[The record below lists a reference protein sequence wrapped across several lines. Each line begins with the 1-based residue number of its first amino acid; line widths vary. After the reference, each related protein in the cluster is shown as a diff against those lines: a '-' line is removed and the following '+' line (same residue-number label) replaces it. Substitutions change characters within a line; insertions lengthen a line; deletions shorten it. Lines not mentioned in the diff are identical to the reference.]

1 MGGSTVAFWGV
12 KMLEINSL
20 YKKFNLEDGLFARYG
35 RFVYAVNGITL
46 KINDGETYGIVGES
60 GCGKSTLSRII
71 AGIYSYDSGEI
82 KFTSKSGEVFFPC
95 REKKKERIKSLRKA
109 VRYIFQD
116 PAKSLDP
123 RQPISE
129 ILTEGIKWSG
139 QFSKKEAV
147 KQAEIML
154 SAVGLNPED
163 LSRHPGDF
171 SGGQRQRISIARA
184 LITKPEILLCD
195 EVVSALDVSIQSQII
210 NLLLTLKEKYGITI
224 LFISHDLSVVS
235 YISDRIG
242 VMYGGMLMEEAAADK
257 IMTEHHHPYT
267 KLLYSS
273 VTKNSQ
279 KTLYEKN
286 DGEVANL
293 VIPVSGCPFA
303 NRCPSVAPHCLEAVP
318 QMKEI
323 SAGHKVACWNINP

>member
-1 MGGSTVAFWGV
+1 
-12 KMLEINSL
+12 MLEINSL

-35 RFVYAVNGITL
+35 RFVYAVNGVTL
-46 KINDGETYGIVGES
+46 KINDGETYGLVGES

-95 REKKKERIKSLRKA
+95 HEKKKERIKNLRKA

-129 ILTEGIKWSG
+129 ILTEGVRWSG
-139 QFSKKEAV
+139 QFGKKEAL

-163 LSRHPGDF
+163 LSRRPGDF

-195 EVVSALDVSIQSQII
+195 EVVSALDVSVQSQII
-210 NLLLTLKEKYGITI
+210 NLLLELKKKYGITI

-235 YISDRIG
+235 YISDRVG

-257 IMTEHHHPYT
+257 IMTEHRHPYT

-273 VTKNSQ
+273 VTETSKKGSF
-279 KTLYEKN
+279 EKN
-286 DGEVANL
+286 DDEVANL
-293 VIPVSGCPFA
+293 VIPLSGCPFA
-303 NRCPSVAPHCLEAVP
+303 NRCPEADDDCRKTVP

-323 SAGHKVACWNINP
+323 SAGHRAACWKL

>member
-1 MGGSTVAFWGV
+1 
-12 KMLEINSL
+12 MLEINSL

-35 RFVYAVNGITL
+35 RFVYAVNGVTL
-46 KINDGETYGIVGES
+46 KINDGETYGLVGES

-95 REKKKERIKSLRKA
+95 REKKKERIKKLRKA

-129 ILTEGIKWSG
+129 ILTEGVRWSG
-139 QFSKKEAV
+139 QFGKKEAL

-163 LSRHPGDF
+163 LSRRPGDF

-195 EVVSALDVSIQSQII
+195 EVVSALDVSVQSQII
-210 NLLLTLKEKYGITI
+210 NLLLELKKKYGITI

-235 YISDRIG
+235 YISDRVG

-257 IMTEHHHPYT
+257 IMTEHRHPYT

-273 VTKNSQ
+273 VTETSKKGSF
-279 KTLYEKN
+279 EKN
-286 DGEVANL
+286 DDEVANL
-293 VIPVSGCPFA
+293 VIPLSGCPFA
-303 NRCPSVAPHCLEAVP
+303 NRCPEADDDCRKTVP

-323 SAGHKVACWNINP
+323 SAGHRAACWKL

>member
-1 MGGSTVAFWGV
+1 
-12 KMLEINSL
+12 MLEINSL

-35 RFVYAVNGITL
+35 RFVYAVNGVTL
-46 KINDGETYGIVGES
+46 KINDGETYGVVGES

-71 AGIYSYDSGEI
+71 AGIYPYDSGEI
-82 KFTSKSGEVFFPC
+82 IFTSKSGEVFFPC

-123 RQPISE
+123 RQSISE
-129 ILTEGIKWSG
+129 ILTEGVRWSG

-147 KQAEIML
+147 TQTQMML

-163 LSRHPGDF
+163 LSRRPGDF

-195 EVVSALDVSIQSQII
+195 EVVSALDVSVQSQII
-210 NLLLTLKEKYGITI
+210 NLLFKLKEKYRIAI
-224 LFISHDLSVVS
+224 LFISHDLSIVS
-235 YISDRIG
+235 YISDRVG

-257 IMTEHHHPYT
+257 IMTEHRHPYT

-273 VTKNSQ
+273 VAENSK

-293 VIPVSGCPFA
+293 VTPISGCPFA
-303 NRCPSVAPHCLEAVP
+303 NRCPSATAQCLQAVP

-323 SAGHKVACWNINP
+323 STSHRVACWNINF

>member
-1 MGGSTVAFWGV
+1 
-12 KMLEINSL
+12 MLEINSL

-35 RFVYAVNGITL
+35 RFVYAVNGVTL
-46 KINDGETYGIVGES
+46 KINDGETYGLVGES

-95 REKKKERIKSLRKA
+95 REKKKERIKNLRKV

-129 ILTEGIKWSG
+129 ILTEGVRWSG
-139 QFSKKEAV
+139 QFGKKEAL

-163 LSRHPGDF
+163 LSRRPGDF

-195 EVVSALDVSIQSQII
+195 EVVSALDVSVQSQII
-210 NLLLTLKEKYGITI
+210 NLLLELKKKYGITI

-235 YISDRIG
+235 YISDRVG

-257 IMTEHHHPYT
+257 IMTKHYHPYT

-273 VTKNSQ
+273 VTETSKKGSF
-279 KTLYEKN
+279 EKN
-286 DGEVANL
+286 DDEVANL
-293 VIPVSGCPFA
+293 VIPLSGCPFA
-303 NRCPSVAPHCLEAVP
+303 NRCPEADDDCRKTVP

-323 SAGHKVACWNINP
+323 SAGHRAACWKL

>member
-1 MGGSTVAFWGV
+1 
-12 KMLEINSL
+12 MLEINSL

-46 KINDGETYGIVGES
+46 KINDGETYGLVGES

-95 REKKKERIKSLRKA
+95 REKKKERIKNLRKA

-129 ILTEGIKWSG
+129 ILTEGVRWSR
-139 QFSKKEAV
+139 QFSKKEAL

-163 LSRHPGDF
+163 LSRRPGDF

-195 EVVSALDVSIQSQII
+195 EVVSALDVSVQSQII
-210 NLLLTLKEKYGITI
+210 NLLLELKKKYGITI

-235 YISDRIG
+235 YISDRVG

-257 IMTEHHHPYT
+257 IMTEHRHPYT

-273 VTKNSQ
+273 VTETSKKGSF
-279 KTLYEKN
+279 EKN
-286 DGEVANL
+286 DDEVANL
-293 VIPVSGCPFA
+293 VIPLSGCPFA
-303 NRCPSVAPHCLEAVP
+303 NRCPEADDDCRKAVP

-323 SAGHKVACWNINP
+323 SAGHRAACWKL

>member
-1 MGGSTVAFWGV
+1 
-12 KMLEINSL
+12 MLEINSL

-35 RFVYAVNGITL
+35 RFVYAVNGVTL
-46 KINDGETYGIVGES
+46 KINNGETYGLVGES

-71 AGIYSYDSGEI
+71 TGIYSYDSGEI

-95 REKKKERIKSLRKA
+95 CEKKKERIKNLRKA

-129 ILTEGIKWSG
+129 ILTEGVRWSG
-139 QFSKKEAV
+139 QFGKKEAL

-163 LSRHPGDF
+163 LSRRPGDF

-195 EVVSALDVSIQSQII
+195 EVVSALDVSVQSQII
-210 NLLLTLKEKYGITI
+210 NLLLELKKKYGITI

-235 YISDRIG
+235 YISDRVG

-257 IMTEHHHPYT
+257 IMTEHRHPYT

-273 VTKNSQ
+273 VTETSKKGSF
-279 KTLYEKN
+279 EKN
-286 DGEVANL
+286 DDEVANL
-293 VIPVSGCPFA
+293 VIPLSGCPFA
-303 NRCPSVAPHCLEAVP
+303 NRCPEADDDCRKTVP

-323 SAGHKVACWNINP
+323 SAGHRAACWKL

>member
-1 MGGSTVAFWGV
+1 
-12 KMLEINSL
+12 MLEINSL

-35 RFVYAVNGITL
+35 RFVYAVNGVTL
-46 KINDGETYGIVGES
+46 KINDGETYGLVGES

-95 REKKKERIKSLRKA
+95 YEKKKERIKNLRKA

-129 ILTEGIKWSG
+129 ILTEGVRWSG
-139 QFSKKEAV
+139 QFGKKEAL

-163 LSRHPGDF
+163 LSRRPGDF

-195 EVVSALDVSIQSQII
+195 EVVSALDVSVQSQII
-210 NLLLTLKEKYGITI
+210 NLLLELKKKYGITI

-235 YISDRIG
+235 YISDRVG

-257 IMTEHHHPYT
+257 IMTKHYHPYT

-273 VTKNSQ
+273 VTETSKKGSF
-279 KTLYEKN
+279 EKN
-286 DGEVANL
+286 DDEVANL
-293 VIPVSGCPFA
+293 VIPLSGCPFT
-303 NRCPSVAPHCLEAVP
+303 NRCPEADDDCRKTVP

-323 SAGHKVACWNINP
+323 SAGHRAACWKL

>member
-1 MGGSTVAFWGV
+1 
-12 KMLEINSL
+12 MLEINSL

-35 RFVYAVNGITL
+35 RFVYAVNGVTL
-46 KINDGETYGIVGES
+46 KINDGETYGLVGES

-95 REKKKERIKSLRKA
+95 REKKKERIKNLRKA

-129 ILTEGIKWSG
+129 ILTEGVRWSG
-139 QFSKKEAV
+139 LFGKKEAL

-163 LSRHPGDF
+163 LSRRPGDF

-195 EVVSALDVSIQSQII
+195 EVVSALDVSVQSQII
-210 NLLLTLKEKYGITI
+210 NLLLELKKKYGITI

-235 YISDRIG
+235 YISDRVG

-257 IMTEHHHPYT
+257 IMTEHRHPYT

-273 VTKNSQ
+273 VTETSKKGSF
-279 KTLYEKN
+279 EKN
-286 DGEVANL
+286 DDEVANL
-293 VIPVSGCPFA
+293 VIPLSGCPFA
-303 NRCPSVAPHCLEAVP
+303 NRCPEADDDCRKTVP

-323 SAGHKVACWNINP
+323 SAGHRAACWKL

>member
-1 MGGSTVAFWGV
+1 
-12 KMLEINSL
+12 MLEINSL

-35 RFVYAVNGITL
+35 RFVYAVNGVTL
-46 KINDGETYGIVGES
+46 KINDGETYGLVGES

-95 REKKKERIKSLRKA
+95 REKKKERIKNLRKA

-123 RQPISE
+123 RQPISK
-129 ILTEGIKWSG
+129 ILTEGVRWSG
-139 QFSKKEAV
+139 QFGKKEAL

-163 LSRHPGDF
+163 LSRRPGDF

-195 EVVSALDVSIQSQII
+195 EVVSALDVSVQSQII
-210 NLLLTLKEKYGITI
+210 NLLLELKKKYGITI

-235 YISDRIG
+235 YISDRVG

-257 IMTEHHHPYT
+257 IMTKHYHPYT

-273 VTKNSQ
+273 VTETSKKGSF
-279 KTLYEKN
+279 EKN
-286 DGEVANL
+286 DDEVANL
-293 VIPVSGCPFA
+293 VIPLSGCPFA
-303 NRCPSVAPHCLEAVP
+303 NRCPEADDDCRKIVP

-323 SAGHKVACWNINP
+323 SAGHRAACWKL

>member
-1 MGGSTVAFWGV
+1 
-12 KMLEINSL
+12 MLEINSL

-35 RFVYAVNGITL
+35 RFVYAVNGVTL
-46 KINDGETYGIVGES
+46 KINDGETYGLVGES

-95 REKKKERIKSLRKA
+95 REKKKERIKNLRKA

-129 ILTEGIKWSG
+129 ILTEGVRWSG
-139 QFSKKEAV
+139 QFGKKEAL

-163 LSRHPGDF
+163 LSRRPGDF

-195 EVVSALDVSIQSQII
+195 EVVSALDVSVQSQII
-210 NLLLTLKEKYGITI
+210 NLLLELKKKYGITI

-235 YISDRIG
+235 YISDRVG

-257 IMTEHHHPYT
+257 IMTEHRHPYT

-273 VTKNSQ
+273 VTETSKKGSF
-279 KTLYEKN
+279 EKN
-286 DGEVANL
+286 DDEVANL
-293 VIPVSGCPFA
+293 VIPLSGCPFA
-303 NRCPSVAPHCLEAVP
+303 NRCPEADDDCRKTVP

-323 SAGHKVACWNINP
+323 SAGHRAACWKL

>member
-1 MGGSTVAFWGV
+1 
-12 KMLEINSL
+12 MLEINSL

-35 RFVYAVNGITL
+35 RFVYAVNGVTL
-46 KINDGETYGIVGES
+46 KINDGETYGLVGES

-95 REKKKERIKSLRKA
+95 REKKKERIKNLRKV

-129 ILTEGIKWSG
+129 ILTEGVRWSG
-139 QFSKKEAV
+139 QFGKKEAL

-163 LSRHPGDF
+163 LSRRPGDF

-195 EVVSALDVSIQSQII
+195 EVVSALDVSVQSQII
-210 NLLLTLKEKYGITI
+210 NLLLELKKKYGITI

-235 YISDRIG
+235 YISDRVG

-257 IMTEHHHPYT
+257 IMTEHRHPYT

-273 VTKNSQ
+273 VTETSKKGSF
-279 KTLYEKN
+279 EKN
-286 DGEVANL
+286 DDEVANL
-293 VIPVSGCPFA
+293 VIPLSGCPFA
-303 NRCPSVAPHCLEAVP
+303 NRCPEADDDCRKTVP

-323 SAGHKVACWNINP
+323 SAGHRAACWKL

>member
-1 MGGSTVAFWGV
+1 
-12 KMLEINSL
+12 MLEINSL

-35 RFVYAVNGITL
+35 RFVYAVNGVTL
-46 KINDGETYGIVGES
+46 KINDGETYGLVGES

-71 AGIYSYDSGEI
+71 AGIYPYDSGEI
-82 KFTSKSGEVFFPC
+82 KFTSKSGEIFYPC
-95 REKKKERIKSLRKA
+95 KEKNIERIKKLRKA

-129 ILTEGIKWSG
+129 ILTEGVRWSG
-139 QFSKKEAV
+139 QFGRKEAM
-147 KQAEIML
+147 KQAEAMI
-154 SAVGLNPED
+154 SAVGLNPKD
-163 LSRHPGDF
+163 LSRRPGDF

-195 EVVSALDVSIQSQII
+195 EVVSALDVSVQSQII
-210 NLLLTLKEKYGITI
+210 NLLLELKEKYGITI
-224 LFISHDLSVVS
+224 LFISHDLSIVS
-235 YISDRIG
+235 YISDRVG

-257 IMTEHHHPYT
+257 IMTEHCHPYT

-273 VTKNSQ
+273 VTGNSK
-279 KTLYEKN
+279 KTLCERN
-286 DGEVANL
+286 DDEAVNL
-293 VIPVSGCPFA
+293 VMPAVGCPFA
-303 NRCPSVAPHCLEAVP
+303 NRCFAATEHCRNAVP

-323 SAGHKVACWNINP
+323 SSGHKVACWNI

>member
-1 MGGSTVAFWGV
+1 
-12 KMLEINSL
+12 MLEINSL

-35 RFVYAVNGITL
+35 RFVYAVNGVTL
-46 KINDGETYGIVGES
+46 KINDGETYGLVGES

-95 REKKKERIKSLRKA
+95 REKKKERIKNLRKA

-129 ILTEGIKWSG
+129 ILTEGVRWSG
-139 QFSKKEAV
+139 QFGKKEAL

-163 LSRHPGDF
+163 LSRRPGDF

-195 EVVSALDVSIQSQII
+195 EVVSALDVSVQSQII
-210 NLLLTLKEKYGITI
+210 NLLLELKKKYGITI

-235 YISDRIG
+235 YISDRVG

-257 IMTEHHHPYT
+257 IMTEHRHPYT

-273 VTKNSQ
+273 VTETSKKGSF
-279 KTLYEKN
+279 EKN
-286 DGEVANL
+286 DDEVANL
-293 VIPVSGCPFA
+293 VIPLSGCPFA
-303 NRCPSVAPHCLEAVP
+303 NRCPEADAHCRKTVP

-323 SAGHKVACWNINP
+323 SAGHRAACWKL

>member
-1 MGGSTVAFWGV
+1 
-12 KMLEINSL
+12 MLEINSL

-35 RFVYAVNGITL
+35 RFVYAVNGVTL
-46 KINDGETYGIVGES
+46 KINDGETYGLVGES

-71 AGIYSYDSGEI
+71 TGIYSYDSGEI

-95 REKKKERIKSLRKA
+95 REKKKERIKNLRKA

-129 ILTEGIKWSG
+129 ILTEGVRWSG
-139 QFSKKEAV
+139 QFGKKEAL

-163 LSRHPGDF
+163 LSRRPGDF

-195 EVVSALDVSIQSQII
+195 EVVSALDVSVQSQII
-210 NLLLTLKEKYGITI
+210 NLLLELKKKYGITI

-235 YISDRIG
+235 YISDRVG

-257 IMTEHHHPYT
+257 IMTKHYHPYT

-273 VTKNSQ
+273 VTETSKKGSF
-279 KTLYEKN
+279 EKN
-286 DGEVANL
+286 DDEVANL
-293 VIPVSGCPFA
+293 VIPLSGCPFA
-303 NRCPSVAPHCLEAVP
+303 NRCPEADDDCRKTVP

-323 SAGHKVACWNINP
+323 SAGHRAACWKL

>member
-1 MGGSTVAFWGV
+1 
-12 KMLEINSL
+12 MLEINSL
-20 YKKFNLEDGLFARYG
+20 FKKFNLEDGLFARYG
-35 RFVYAVNGITL
+35 RFVYAVNGVTL
-46 KINDGETYGIVGES
+46 KINDGETYGLVGES

-71 AGIYSYDSGEI
+71 AGIYPYDSGEI
-82 KFTSKSGEVFFPC
+82 KFTSKSGEIFHPGK
-95 REKKKERIKSLRKA
+95 EKNTERIKKLRKA

-129 ILTEGIKWSG
+129 ILTEGVRWSG
-139 QFSKKEAV
+139 QFDRKEAM
-147 KQAEIML
+147 KQAEAMI

-163 LSRHPGDF
+163 LSRRPGDF

-195 EVVSALDVSIQSQII
+195 EVVSALDVSVQSQII
-210 NLLLTLKEKYGITI
+210 NLLLELKEKYGITI

-235 YISDRIG
+235 FISDRVG

-257 IMTEHHHPYT
+257 IMTEHRHPYT

-273 VTKNSQ
+273 VTENQKNVPA
-279 KTLYEKN
+279 EKN
-286 DGEVANL
+286 DDEVVNL
-293 VIPVSGCPFA
+293 VVPASGCPFA
-303 NRCPSVAPHCLEAVP
+303 NRCFAATEQCKNEVP

-323 SAGHKVACWNINP
+323 SSGHRAACWNI